1 MIALVNILSTPF
13 FDNIETLDKLVDKA
27 RSDMQNYMLT
37 KDGLMRSVDSATRAI
52 LDSTGEGSLRELR
65 YDLDLIKRGADL
77 LIQEIDSNE

>member
-1 MIALVNILSTPF
+1 MTILSTPF

-27 RSDMQNYMLT
+27 RSYMQTYMLT

-52 LDSTGEGSLRELR
+52 LDSTGDGSLRELR

-77 LIQEIDSNE
+77 LIQEIDQHE